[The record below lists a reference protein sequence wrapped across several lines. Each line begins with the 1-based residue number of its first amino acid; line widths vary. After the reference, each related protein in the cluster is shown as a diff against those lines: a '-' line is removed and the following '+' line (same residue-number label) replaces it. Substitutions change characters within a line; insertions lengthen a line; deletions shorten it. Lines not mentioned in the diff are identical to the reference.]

1 VNGGSSSNPV
11 KGTLKCHK
19 TGRDV
24 PLSHPV
30 CQAPDEPCKYRSE
43 CMIYAL
49 EQDEKEAQRK
59 KRAAN

>member
-1 VNGGSSSNPV
+1 MNGDGSSNPA

-19 TGRDV
+19 TGHDV
-24 PLSHPV
+24 PLSHPL
-30 CQAPDEPCKYRSE
+30 CPAPDEACKYRSE

-49 EQDEKEAQRK
+49 EQDAREARKK